1 MQYQH
6 FRSLRQV
13 EANHPSYKKSTV
25 ARWLHD
31 AQNKAEWFNNIRTR
45 SRHKIIPILIKFTK
59 ECIKKNPFFT
69 KEDIKTMYFMTTG
82 IHVSI
87 STVGVVLKK
96 MLNITKKRSRRSI
109 VKNKQYFEQLK
120 NQRDVFLEEVKLI
133 DKNTIISLDEY
144 AVTKE
149 MLPSYGYSYSGTRVY
164 APVKVLKT
172 NKVSVLMAISNKCEV
187 GTLMYEGSIN
197 TEIFCKF
204 LKDTL
209 LPALSTKP
217 YVFLMDN
224 VRFHHSKQAV
234 SLITEAGHRILYTPP
249 YSPDCNPIENVISI
263 IKSKIKRESKNN
275 IEELKRVTS
284 NSILLVPERAFRN
297 CFDRLSHFDYTFL
310 HKTLN
315 DRMAFMG
322 LSIQE
327 TMEILT
333 KLKS

>member
-120 NQRDVFLEEVKLI
+120 I
-133 DKNTIISLDEY
+133 
-144 AVTKE
+144 KE
-149 MLPSYGYSYSGTRVY
+149 MCS
-164 APVKVLKT
+164 
-172 NKVSVLMAISNKCEV
+172 
-187 GTLMYEGSIN
+187 
-197 TEIFCKF
+197 
-204 LKDTL
+204 
-209 LPALSTKP
+209 
-217 YVFLMDN
+217 
-224 VRFHHSKQAV
+224 
-234 SLITEAGHRILYTPP
+234 
-249 YSPDCNPIENVISI
+249 
-263 IKSKIKRESKNN
+263 
-275 IEELKRVTS
+275 
-284 NSILLVPERAFRN
+284 
-297 CFDRLSHFDYTFL
+297 
-310 HKTLN
+310 
-315 DRMAFMG
+315 
-322 LSIQE
+322 
-327 TMEILT
+327 
-333 KLKS
+333 